1 MAGLMSGNRAAVDSD
16 AEREIPAFL
25 HILQRRLWLQNA
37 VAWLWQGW
45 RISAGLLVGVGLIHV
60 GWRPVPLLPWLMLA
74 ALPPLLALGA
84 GLWLRRPSLANCAWV
99 ADRRFAG
106 QALLVSAWELLTD
119 PCPAPASAP
128 LILARAGQ
136 AALTWRQQL
145 PARYPWILPGPAR
158 AALILSLGGIFLL
171 ATVHR
176 VPESTLLRL
185 MPESPTPPPLL
196 AHETTGSESPAH
208 PLVTDTP
215 LSPGATPVARQA
227 LQLQTEGGGEPPAR
241 SSTGHPIPGD
251 RERSNG
257 ELAAMTTPQ
266 SPMNGPNSPPGV
278 NPGEVASLTQVSSRA
293 TPATVGSGAGVD
305 APGAGVDPRQVP
317 LDRSAEAPL
326 ALRYVELTRSGTAD
340 PTTTSAGSELE
351 PTIVSSPEPMIAA
364 APPAERV
371 SLPAGA
377 GGGPA
382 LRRYVAAYF
391 ATRSAED
398 GR

>member
-1 MAGLMSGNRAAVDSD
+1 MAWRVNGKQTTADLD
-16 AEREIPAFL
+16 AEGAIRAFL

-45 RISAGLLVGVGLIHV
+45 RISAGLLVGAGLIHV

-84 GLWLRRPSLANCAWV
+84 GLWLRRPSLANCAWL
-99 ADRRFAG
+99 ADRRCAG
-106 QALLVSAWELLTD
+106 RALLVSAWELLTE

-196 AHETTGSESPAH
+196 AHETTASESPAR
-208 PLVTDTP
+208 PATDRP

-227 LQLQTEGGGEPPAR
+227 LQLQTEGGDEPPAR
-241 SSTGHPIPGD
+241 SSAGHPISGD
-251 RERSNG
+251 RERSSG
-257 ELAAMTTPQ
+257 ELAAMTTQQ
-266 SPMNGPNSPPGV
+266 SPMNSPNSPAGV
-278 NPGEVASLTQVSSRA
+278 APGEVAPLTEVPSRA
-293 TPATVGSGAGVD
+293 TLATVGSGAGVD
-305 APGAGVDPRQVP
+305 APGAGVDSRQAP
-317 LDRSAEAPL
+317 LNRSVEAPL
-326 ALRYVELTRSGTAD
+326 ALRYVEIIRSGTAD
-340 PTTTSAGSELE
+340 PTNTSAGSELE
-351 PTIVSSPEPMIAA
+351 PTIVSSPEAMIAA

-377 GGGPA
+377 GGPA

-391 ATRSAED
+391 ATRSADD